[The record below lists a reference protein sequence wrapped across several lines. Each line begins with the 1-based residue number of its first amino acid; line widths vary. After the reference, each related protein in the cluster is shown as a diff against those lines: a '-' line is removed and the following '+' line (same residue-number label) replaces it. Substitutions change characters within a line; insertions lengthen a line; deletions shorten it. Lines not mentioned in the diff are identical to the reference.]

1 MQPAFSVIFFT
12 VSTGTGYGLLFLL
25 GLLGAAGKLP
35 ADHTFGFIGMA
46 LGLALVGAG
55 LLSSM
60 LHLGHP
66 ERAWR
71 ALSQWKTSW
80 LSREGVA
87 SVISFVPGLAMMYLW
102 VFESTSHPMFALFG
116 LATALMA
123 FVTVY
128 CTAMIYRSLP
138 PIHQWA
144 NGWTL
149 PNYLFMGLAGGGV
162 VLVGLYG
169 VVGAPLT
176 LAPICAV
183 GALFVAWGVKSG
195 YWRFIDN
202 SKSQSTAETATG
214 LGHIGK
220 VTQMESP
227 HTEDNYLL
235 KEMGFQIGRKHGD
248 KLRRYAN
255 VLTFLLPIL
264 LLGATQQTTGYVS
277 SGLSL
282 LAVLSFA
289 LGAITERWLFFA
301 QAEHTV
307 TLYYGR

>member
-35 ADHTFGFIGMA
+35 ANHTFGFIGMA

-183 GALFVAWGVKSG
+183 GALFVLGVLSLGIGDLLIILNLKVQLKLRLDWAILVKS
-195 YWRFIDN
+195 
-202 SKSQSTAETATG
+202 
-214 LGHIGK
+214 
-220 VTQMESP
+220 
-227 HTEDNYLL
+227 L
-235 KEMGFQIGRKHGD
+235 KWS
-248 KLRRYAN
+248 
-255 VLTFLLPIL
+255 LPIRK
-264 LLGATQQTTGYVS
+264 TTICSKKWVFKSAVS
-277 SGLSL
+277 M
-282 LAVLSFA
+282 
-289 LGAITERWLFFA
+289 AISYADMPMFL
-301 QAEHTV
+301 HS
-307 TLYYGR
+307 YYRSCY